1 MCGLIVALA
10 PAGAN
15 DIRANPMQPDVIVA
29 ARGDR
34 NTYFPTIARLGSGE
48 LIVVFYDNTMHMS
61 QTGRIAL
68 VRSTDDGRTWS
79 APRVALD
86 TPLDDRDPQIMQTRA
101 GTLLLSY
108 FAYDWNQTPARVMG
122 TFVARSE
129 DNGAT
134 WSSPRPVGTA
144 ISGAAA
150 SGKITELNNGDLLV
164 PLYGTVPGT
173 GSQRATVVRS
183 TDDGRTWPLGGE
195 VTIALAPPI
204 DFQEPA
210 VANLGGGHLLALLR
224 TARSDNSAYEV
235 ESQDSGLTW
244 TAPRKTDMQAQAS
257 DLLVLPGGVVL
268 HTWGDVS

>member
-1 MCGLIVALA
+1 MTKGERSPGWVTPLVPALEVSSGGRQGGDVPGRTIRAAAIAAMLGLVVALI
-10 PAGAN
+10 PAGAG
-15 DIRANPMQPDVIVA
+15 DVRANPAQPDVIVA

-34 NTYFPTIARLGSGE
+34 NTYFPTIARLRSGE
-48 LIVVFYDNTMHMS
+48 LVVVYYDSPSHTS
-61 QTGRIAL
+61 QSGRVAL

-150 SGKITELNNGDLLV
+150 SGKIT
-164 PLYGTVPGT
+164 
-173 GSQRATVVRS
+173 
-183 TDDGRTWPLGGE
+183 
-195 VTIALAPPI
+195 
-204 DFQEPA
+204 
-210 VANLGGGHLLALLR
+210 
-224 TARSDNSAYEV
+224 
-235 ESQDSGLTW
+235 
-244 TAPRKTDMQAQAS
+244 
-257 DLLVLPGGVVL
+257 
-268 HTWGDVS
+268 